1 MFTGLVEALGSVI
14 SLETHGEQA
23 RLLLDIPVA
32 GELALGDSV
41 AINGCCLTV
50 AELTPGG
57 VAFDL
62 LAQTLRVTAL
72 GGLATGWQVNLERAM
87 MVGDRFGGH
96 FVQGHVDGTGKITRL
111 EASGQD
117 HIVGISLPPELHRL
131 CIDKGSLTVD
141 GISLTIAELTADEA
155 VFWIT
160 PHTWAH
166 THLFRAT
173 TGQAVNL
180 EVDLLAKYVDKLLA
194 ARLPKVSDDSVL
206 SGSTHLNMHSDD
218 LFTGVSQIIDKN
230 TVVSVK
236 LTLG

>member
-23 RLLLDIPVA
+23 RLLLDLPFA

-62 LAQTLRVTAL
+62 LAQTLRVTSL
-72 GGLATGWQVNLERAM
+72 GGLATGWRVNLERAM

-96 FVQGHVDGTGKITRL
+96 FVQGHIDGTGKITRL

-117 HIVGISLPPELHRL
+117 HIVGVSLPPEIHRL

-166 THLFRAT
+166 THLSRAAS
-173 TGQAVNL
+173 GQAVNL

-194 ARLPKVSDDSVL
+194 ARLPRASIGNS
-206 SGSTHLNMHSDD
+206 
-218 LFTGVSQIIDKN
+218 
-230 TVVSVK
+230 
-236 LTLG
+236 